1 MKPDEKYMPSNYR
14 KSDEDLKFVPFTAP
28 SPLIGWNS
36 MSLFDSS
43 PINNIP
49 SNMIMTPQM
58 NSQLNLPSLGV
69 NTPSQQSSPYPNNS
83 ITNNPNTMGY
93 NQPMNTLTLPSQTI
107 DINPSSMGYGEQLSA
122 YYSPQSNTPTNQGV
136 DTNPNSM
143 GYGEQLSAYYNPQN
157 NTSTNQGIDT
167 NPSSMGYGEQL
178 SAYYSPQSNTP
189 TNQGVDTNP
198 NSMGYGE
205 QLSAYYNPQ
214 NNTSTNQ
221 GIDTNPSSMG
231 YGEQL
236 SSKYNPNTMTGTSM
250 QNNNVNMT
258 QEKANTKNTNPNL
271 IDNPNSQQN
280 KMVSEQFPS
289 YNISDIL
296 HSYNNPISTN
306 TTKNDMINAT
316 QPTPKSSTRNP
327 DELLRDLNLNV
338 DEDID
343 LIRCCKDDDMSKLYK
358 EIENDC
364 PGILSLLEAYNIP
377 SPIAKLIVRRIIKIT
392 MRYCKK

>member
-1 MKPDEKYMPSNYR
+1 
-14 KSDEDLKFVPFTAP
+14 
-28 SPLIGWNS
+28 

-43 PINNIP
+43 SINNIP

-83 ITNNPNTMGY
+83 ITNIPNTMGY

-107 DINPSSMGYGEQLSA
+107 DTNPGSMGYGEQLSA

-136 DTNPNSM
+136 DTNP
-143 GYGEQLSAYYNPQN
+143 
-157 NTSTNQGIDT
+157 
-167 NPSSMGYGEQL
+167 SSMGYGEQL
-178 SAYYSPQSNTP
+178 SA
-189 TNQGVDTNP
+189 
-198 NSMGYGE
+198 
-205 QLSAYYNPQ
+205 
-214 NNTSTNQ
+214 
-221 GIDTNPSSMG
+221 
-231 YGEQL
+231 
-236 SSKYNPNTMTGTSM
+236 KYNPNTMTGTSM

-258 QEKANTKNTNPNL
+258 QEKANTKNTNPN
-271 IDNPNSQQN
+271 SQQN

-289 YNISDIL
+289 YNIADIL
-296 HSYNNPISTN
+296 PSYNTPSSTN
-306 TTKNDMINAT
+306 TTKNNMINVT
-316 QPTPKSSTRNP
+316 QPAPKSSTRNP

-343 LIRCCKDDDMSKLYK
+343 LIRCCKDDDMGKLYK

>member
-43 PINNIP
+43 SINNIP

-83 ITNNPNTMGY
+83 ITNIPNTMGY

-107 DINPSSMGYGEQLSA
+107 DTNPGSMGYGEQLSA
-122 YYSPQSNTPTNQGV
+122 YYSPQSNTPTNQGIDV
-136 DTNPNSM
+136 
-143 GYGEQLSAYYNPQN
+143 
-157 NTSTNQGIDT
+157 NQ
-167 NPSSMGYGEQL
+167 SSMGYGEQL
-178 SAYYSPQSNTP
+178 SA
-189 TNQGVDTNP
+189 
-198 NSMGYGE
+198 
-205 QLSAYYNPQ
+205 
-214 NNTSTNQ
+214 
-221 GIDTNPSSMG
+221 
-231 YGEQL
+231 
-236 SSKYNPNTMTGTSM
+236 KYNPNTMTGTSM
-250 QNNNVNMT
+250 QNNNVNMP
-258 QEKANTKNTNPNL
+258 QEKPSTKNTNPNL
-271 IDNPNSQQN
+271 INNPNSQQN

-296 HSYNNPISTN
+296 HSYNNPISSN
-306 TTKNDMINAT
+306 TTKNNMVNAT
-316 QPTPKSSTRNP
+316 PPAPKSSTRNP

-343 LIRCCKDDDMSKLYK
+343 LIRCCKDDDMAKLYK

>member
-43 PINNIP
+43 SINNIP

-83 ITNNPNTMGY
+83 IANIPNTMGY

-107 DINPSSMGYGEQLSA
+107 DTNPGSMGYGEQLSA
-122 YYSPQSNTPTNQGV
+122 YYSPQSNTPTNQGIDV
-136 DTNPNSM
+136 
-143 GYGEQLSAYYNPQN
+143 
-157 NTSTNQGIDT
+157 NQ
-167 NPSSMGYGEQL
+167 SSMGYGEQL
-178 SAYYSPQSNTP
+178 SA
-189 TNQGVDTNP
+189 
-198 NSMGYGE
+198 
-205 QLSAYYNPQ
+205 
-214 NNTSTNQ
+214 
-221 GIDTNPSSMG
+221 
-231 YGEQL
+231 
-236 SSKYNPNTMTGTSM
+236 KYNPNTMTGTSM
-250 QNNNVNMT
+250 QNNNVNMP
-258 QEKANTKNTNPNL
+258 QEKPSTKNTNPNL
-271 IDNPNSQQN
+271 INNPNSQQN

-296 HSYNNPISTN
+296 HSYNNPISSN
-306 TTKNDMINAT
+306 TTKNNMVNAT
-316 QPTPKSSTRNP
+316 PPAPKSSTRNP

-343 LIRCCKDDDMSKLYK
+343 LIRCCKDDDMAKLYK

-364 PGILSLLEAYNIP
+364 PGILSLLEAN
-377 SPIAKLIVRRIIKIT
+377 
-392 MRYCKK
+392 C

>member
-43 PINNIP
+43 SINNIP

-107 DINPSSMGYGEQLSA
+107 D
-122 YYSPQSNTPTNQGV
+122 
-136 DTNPNSM
+136 TNPGSM

-157 NTSTNQGIDT
+157 NTPTNQGIDT
-167 NPSSMGYGEQL
+167 NPGSMGYGEQL
-178 SAYYSPQSNTP
+178 SA
-189 TNQGVDTNP
+189 
-198 NSMGYGE
+198 
-205 QLSAYYNPQ
+205 
-214 NNTSTNQ
+214 
-221 GIDTNPSSMG
+221 
-231 YGEQL
+231 
-236 SSKYNPNTMTGTSM
+236 KYNPNTMTGTSM
-250 QNNNVNMT
+250 QNNNVNMP
-258 QEKANTKNTNPNL
+258 QEKASTKNTNPNL
-271 IDNPNSQQN
+271 INNPNSQQN

-289 YNISDIL
+289 YNIADIL
-296 HSYNNPISTN
+296 HSYNNPISSN
-306 TTKNDMINAT
+306 TTKNNMVNTTPPA
-316 QPTPKSSTRNP
+316 PKSSTRNP

-343 LIRCCKDDDMSKLYK
+343 LIRCCKDDDMGKLYK

>member
-43 PINNIP
+43 SINNIP

-69 NTPSQQSSPYPNNS
+69 NTHSQQSSPYPNNS

-107 DINPSSMGYGEQLSA
+107 DTNPS
-122 YYSPQSNTPTNQGV
+122 
-136 DTNPNSM
+136 SM

-157 NTSTNQGIDT
+157 NTPTNQEIDT

-178 SAYYSPQSNTP
+178 SA
-189 TNQGVDTNP
+189 
-198 NSMGYGE
+198 
-205 QLSAYYNPQ
+205 
-214 NNTSTNQ
+214 
-221 GIDTNPSSMG
+221 
-231 YGEQL
+231 
-236 SSKYNPNTMTGTSM
+236 KYNPNTMTGTNM

-258 QEKANTKNTNPNL
+258 QEKANKKNTNPNL
-271 IDNPNSQQN
+271 INNPNSQQN

-289 YNISDIL
+289 YNISDVL
-296 HSYNNPISTN
+296 HSYNNPISPN
-306 TTKNDMINAT
+306 TTNNNMINST
-316 QPTPKSSTRNP
+316 QPAPKSPTRNP

-343 LIRCCKDDDMSKLYK
+343 LIRCCKDSDMTKLYK

>member
-157 NTSTNQGIDT
+157 NT
-167 NPSSMGYGEQL
+167 P
-178 SAYYSPQSNTP
+178 
-189 TNQGVDTNP
+189 
-198 NSMGYGE
+198 
-205 QLSAYYNPQ
+205 
-214 NNTSTNQ
+214 TNQ